1 MPRNHFVIF
10 HRQSMRNLKPYLII
24 LIAGSMLFF
33 PFLGKSHLFDWD
45 EINFAETSREM
56 VLTGNY
62 TQAQVDYQQ
71 FWEKPPLFFWLQSSS
86 MRIFGINE
94 FAARFPN
101 AVCGILTLMLLFAIG
116 KKLKDEKF
124 AWLWVL
130 AYAGSILP
138 QFYFKSGI
146 IDPWFNLFMFI
157 GIYAFAV
164 YTQNKFQLKWLF
176 ISGLAAGL
184 AALTKG
190 PVGIGIVGL
199 TIGIYYIVNRFRN
212 FPPLLHIVYY
222 IFFIALSILPW
233 VVIEVAQ
240 NGTWFL
246 SEFFKYQLRLATTED
261 ASHGGFFAYH
271 FVVVFF
277 LCFPVSAFAIR
288 PLFQKTDASTPY
300 LDFKKWMIITFW
312 VVMILFSI
320 VQTKIAHYSSMAY
333 FPVTFLGAY
342 GLYVLVDKW
351 KKLEVAL
358 LLLTGLVFVALTLGI
373 PYILQHPELV
383 VDRIKDNFSQLAIY
397 AESNWNGFAIIPPV
411 MIIIALITAI
421 YFSTKQ
427 KAQTGV
433 WILFITSALAINL
446 ATVLFVPNIER
457 YSQGAMIDFLK
468 EKNQEDCYKE
478 VIGYKSYAH
487 LFYGQRQPDDNR
499 NPIFLAWLKT
509 THPQTEYTA
518 ATYRSLFSRWLVYG
532 DIDKPA
538 YFVTTVRKKNDFIK
552 LPGME
557 FIGEKNGYVFFKR
570 LPTK

>member
-130 AYAGSILP
+130 TYAGSILP

-157 GIYAFAV
+157 GIYAFAE
-164 YTQNKFQLKWLF
+164 YAQNKFRLKWLF

-212 FPPLLHIVYY
+212 FPPILHIVYY

-277 LCFPVSAFAIR
+277 LCFPVSAFAVR

-312 VVMILFSI
+312 VVMMLFSI

-342 GLYVLVDKW
+342 GIYALAEKW
-351 KKLEVAL
+351 KKFETAL
-358 LLLTGLVFVALTLGI
+358 VIFTGMVFVALTLGI
-373 PYILQHPELV
+373 PYILQHPELIV
-383 VDRIKDNFSQLAIY
+383 NQIKDNFSQLAIY

-421 YFSTKQ
+421 YFNTKQ
-427 KAQTGV
+427 QAQTGV

-457 YSQGAMIDFLK
+457 YSQGAMIDFFK

-499 NPIFLAWLKT
+499 NPIFLDWLKT
-509 THPQTEYTA
+509 THPDEEFTA

>member
-71 FWEKPPLFFWLQSSS
+71 FWEKPPLFFWLQSSA

-130 AYAGSILP
+130 TYAGSILP

-157 GIYAFAV
+157 GIYAFAE
-164 YTQNKFQLKWLF
+164 YAQNKFRLKWLF

-212 FPPLLHIVYY
+212 FPPILHIVYY
-222 IFFIALSILPW
+222 VFFIGLSILPW

-261 ASHGGFFAYH
+261 ASHGGFFGYH

-288 PLFQKTDASTPY
+288 PLFQKTDASTNY

-312 VVMILFSI
+312 VVMIVFSI
-320 VQTKIAHYSSMAY
+320 VQTKIAHYSSMSY
-333 FPVTFLGAY
+333 FPFTFLGAY
-342 GLYVLVDKW
+342 GLYATVDKW
-351 KKLEVAL
+351 KKWEVAILIFTGTVFISLAL
-358 LLLTGLVFVALTLGI
+358 LI
-373 PYILQHPELV
+373 PFLLQHPSLIAEYV
-383 VDRIKDNFSQLAIY
+383 KDEFSNQALY
-397 AESNWNGFAIIPPV
+397 AESNWNGLEIIPPIMV
-411 MIIIALITAI
+411 LIALIVAL
-421 YFSTKQ
+421 YYNSRNMVQ
-427 KAQTGV
+427 KAIWV
-433 WILFITSALAINL
+433 LFISAAVAINL
-446 ATVLFVPNIER
+446 STVLFVPNIER

-487 LFYGQRQPDDNR
+487 LFYGQRKPTDNI
-499 NPIFLAWLKT
+499 NPTFLTWLKT
-509 THPQTEYTA
+509 THPEEEYTA
-518 ATYRSLFSRWLVYG
+518 ARYRSLFSFWLVYG
-532 DIDKPA
+532 NIDKPA
-538 YFVTTVRKKNDFIK
+538 YFVTTVRKKDGFDQMQ
-552 LPGME
+552 GME
-557 FIGEKNGYVFFKR
+557 LIGERNGYVFFKR

>member
-71 FWEKPPLFFWLQSSS
+71 FWEKPPLFFWLQSSA

-130 AYAGSILP
+130 TYAASILP

-157 GIYAFAV
+157 GIYAFAE
-164 YTQNKFQLKWLF
+164 YAQNKFRLKWLF

-212 FPPLLHIVYY
+212 FPPILHIVYY
-222 IFFIALSILPW
+222 VFFIGLSILPW

-261 ASHGGFFAYH
+261 ASHGGFFGYH

-288 PLFQKTDASTPY
+288 PLFQKTDASTNY

-312 VVMILFSI
+312 VVMIVFSI
-320 VQTKIAHYSSMAY
+320 VQTKIAHYSSMSY
-333 FPVTFLGAY
+333 FPFTFLGAY
-342 GLYVLVDKW
+342 GLYATVDKW
-351 KKLEVAL
+351 KKWEVAILIFTGTVFISLAL
-358 LLLTGLVFVALTLGI
+358 LI
-373 PYILQHPELV
+373 PFLLQHPSLIAEYV
-383 VDRIKDNFSQLAIY
+383 KDEFSNQALY
-397 AESNWNGFAIIPPV
+397 AESNWNGLEIIPPIMV
-411 MIIIALITAI
+411 LIALIVAL
-421 YFSTKQ
+421 YYNSRNMVQ
-427 KAQTGV
+427 KAIWV
-433 WILFITSALAINL
+433 LFISAAVAINL
-446 ATVLFVPNIER
+446 STVLFVPNIER

-487 LFYGQRQPDDNR
+487 LFYGQRKPTDNI
-499 NPIFLAWLKT
+499 NPTFLTWLKT
-509 THPQTEYTA
+509 THPEEEYTA
-518 ATYRSLFSRWLVYG
+518 ARYRSLFSFWLVYG
-532 DIDKPA
+532 NIDKPA
-538 YFVTTVRKKNDFIK
+538 YFVTTVRKKDGFDQMQ
-552 LPGME
+552 GME
-557 FIGEKNGYVFFKR
+557 LIGERNGYVFFKR

>member
-71 FWEKPPLFFWLQSSS
+71 FWEKPPLFFWLQSSA

-130 AYAGSILP
+130 TYAGSILP

-157 GIYAFAV
+157 GIYAFAE
-164 YTQNKFQLKWLF
+164 YAQNKFRLKWLF

-184 AALTKG
+184 AVLTKG

-212 FPPLLHIVYY
+212 FPPILHIVYY
-222 IFFIALSILPW
+222 VFFIGLSILPW

-261 ASHGGFFAYH
+261 ASHGGFFGYH

-288 PLFQKTDASTPY
+288 PLFQKTDASTNY

-312 VVMILFSI
+312 VVMIVFSI

-333 FPVTFLGAY
+333 FPFTFLGAY
-342 GLYVLVDKW
+342 GLYATVDKW
-351 KKLEVAL
+351 KKWEVAILIFTGTVFISLAL
-358 LLLTGLVFVALTLGI
+358 LI
-373 PYILQHPELV
+373 PFLLQHPSLIAEYV
-383 VDRIKDNFSQLAIY
+383 KDEFSNQALY
-397 AESNWNGFAIIPPV
+397 AESNWNGLEIIPPIMV
-411 MIIIALITAI
+411 LIALIVAL
-421 YFSTKQ
+421 YYNSRNMVQ
-427 KAQTGV
+427 KAIWV
-433 WILFITSALAINL
+433 LFISAAVAINL
-446 ATVLFVPNIER
+446 STVLFVPNIER

-487 LFYGQRQPDDNR
+487 LFYGQRKPTDNI
-499 NPIFLAWLKT
+499 NPTFLTWLKT
-509 THPQTEYTA
+509 THPEEEYTA
-518 ATYRSLFSRWLVYG
+518 ARYRSLFSFWLVYG
-532 DIDKPA
+532 NIDKPA
-538 YFVTTVRKKNDFIK
+538 YFVTTVRKKDGFDQMQ
-552 LPGME
+552 GME
-557 FIGEKNGYVFFKR
+557 LIGERNGYVFFKR

>member
-1 MPRNHFVIF
+1 
-10 HRQSMRNLKPYLII
+10 MRNLKPYLII

-71 FWEKPPLFFWLQSSS
+71 FWEKPPLFFWLQSSA

-130 AYAGSILP
+130 TYAGSILP

-157 GIYAFAV
+157 GIYAFAE
-164 YTQNKFQLKWLF
+164 YAQNKFRLKWLF

-184 AALTKG
+184 AVLTKG

-212 FPPLLHIVYY
+212 FPPILHIVYY
-222 IFFIALSILPW
+222 VFFIGLSILPW

-261 ASHGGFFAYH
+261 ASHGGFFGYH

-288 PLFQKTDASTPY
+288 PLFQKTDASTNY

-312 VVMILFSI
+312 VVMIVFSI
-320 VQTKIAHYSSMAY
+320 VQTKIAHYSSMSY
-333 FPVTFLGAY
+333 FPFTFLGAY
-342 GLYVLVDKW
+342 GLYATVDKW
-351 KKLEVAL
+351 KKWEVAILIFTGTVFISLAL
-358 LLLTGLVFVALTLGI
+358 LI
-373 PYILQHPELV
+373 PFLLQHPSLIAEYV
-383 VDRIKDNFSQLAIY
+383 KDEFSNQALY
-397 AESNWNGFAIIPPV
+397 AESNWNGLEIIPPIMV
-411 MIIIALITAI
+411 LIALIVAL
-421 YFSTKQ
+421 YYNSRNMVQ
-427 KAQTGV
+427 KAIWV
-433 WILFITSALAINL
+433 LFISAAVAINL
-446 ATVLFVPNIER
+446 STVLFVPNIER

-487 LFYGQRQPDDNR
+487 LFYGQRKPTDNI
-499 NPIFLAWLKT
+499 NPTFLTWLKT
-509 THPQTEYTA
+509 THPEEEYTA
-518 ATYRSLFSRWLVYG
+518 ARYRSLFSFWLVYG
-532 DIDKPA
+532 NIDKPA
-538 YFVTTVRKKNDFIK
+538 YFVTTVRKKDGFDQMQ
-552 LPGME
+552 GME
-557 FIGEKNGYVFFKR
+557 LIGERNGYVFFKR

>member
-157 GIYAFAV
+157 GIYAFAE
-164 YTQNKFQLKWLF
+164 YAQNKFQLKWLF

-212 FPPLLHIVYY
+212 FPPILHIVYY
-222 IFFIALSILPW
+222 VFFIGLSILPW
-233 VVIEVAQ
+233 VIIEVAQ

-261 ASHGGFFAYH
+261 ASHGGFFGYH

-288 PLFQKTDASTPY
+288 PLFQKTDASSHY

-312 VVMILFSI
+312 VVMIVFSI

-333 FPVTFLGAY
+333 FPFTFLGAY
-342 GLYVLVDKW
+342 GLYATVDKW
-351 KKLEVAL
+351 KKWEVAILIFTGTVFISLAL
-358 LLLTGLVFVALTLGI
+358 LI
-373 PYILQHPELV
+373 PYVLQHPSLITEFV
-383 VDRIKDNFSQLAIY
+383 TDEFSNQALY
-397 AESNWNGFAIIPPV
+397 AESNWNGLEIIPPIMV
-411 MIIIALITAI
+411 LIALIVAL
-421 YFSTKQ
+421 YFNSRNMVQ
-427 KAQTGV
+427 KAV
-433 WILFITSALAINL
+433 WVLFISAAVAINL
-446 ATVLFVPNIER
+446 STVLFVPNIER

-468 EKNQEDCYKE
+468 EKTQEDCYKE

-487 LFYGQRQPDDNR
+487 LFYGQRKPTDNI
-499 NPIFLAWLKT
+499 NPTFLTWLKT
-509 THPQTEYTA
+509 THPEEEYTA
-518 ATYRSLFSRWLVYG
+518 ARYRSLFSFWLVYG
-532 DIDKPA
+532 NIDKPA
-538 YFVTTVRKKNDFIK
+538 YFVTTVRKKDGFDQMQ
-552 LPGME
+552 GME
-557 FIGEKNGYVFFKR
+557 LIGEKNGYVFFKR

>member
-71 FWEKPPLFFWLQSSS
+71 FWEKPPLFFWLQSSA

-130 AYAGSILP
+130 TYAGSILP

-157 GIYAFAV
+157 GIYAFAE
-164 YTQNKFQLKWLF
+164 YAQNKFRLKWLF

-212 FPPLLHIVYY
+212 FPPILHIVYY
-222 IFFIALSILPW
+222 VFFIGLSILPW

-261 ASHGGFFAYH
+261 ASHGGFFGYH

-288 PLFQKTDASTPY
+288 PLFQKTDASTTY

-312 VVMILFSI
+312 VVMIVFSI
-320 VQTKIAHYSSMAY
+320 VQTKIAHYSSMSY
-333 FPVTFLGAY
+333 FPFTFLGAY
-342 GLYVLVDKW
+342 GLYATVDKW
-351 KKLEVAL
+351 KKWEVAILIFTGTVFISLAL
-358 LLLTGLVFVALTLGI
+358 LI
-373 PYILQHPELV
+373 PFLLQHPSLIAEYV
-383 VDRIKDNFSQLAIY
+383 KDEFSNQALY
-397 AESNWNGFAIIPPV
+397 AESNWNGLEIIPPIMV
-411 MIIIALITAI
+411 LIALIVAL
-421 YFSTKQ
+421 YYNSRNMVQ
-427 KAQTGV
+427 KAIWV
-433 WILFITSALAINL
+433 LFISAAVAINL
-446 ATVLFVPNIER
+446 STVLFVPNIER

-487 LFYGQRQPDDNR
+487 LFYGQRKPTDNI
-499 NPIFLAWLKT
+499 NPTFLTWLKT
-509 THPQTEYTA
+509 THPEEEYTA
-518 ATYRSLFSRWLVYG
+518 ARYRSLFSFWLVYG
-532 DIDKPA
+532 NIDKPA
-538 YFVTTVRKKNDFIK
+538 YFVTTVRKKDGFDQMQ
-552 LPGME
+552 GME
-557 FIGEKNGYVFFKR
+557 LIGERNGYVFFKR

>member
-157 GIYAFAV
+157 GIYAFAA
-164 YTQNKFQLKWLF
+164 YAQNKFQLKWLF

-199 TIGIYYIVNRFRN
+199 TIGIYYIVNRFRH

>member
-1 MPRNHFVIF
+1 MQRNHFVIF

-157 GIYAFAV
+157 GIYAFAT
-164 YTQNKFQLKWLF
+164 YAQNKFQLKWLF

-212 FPPLLHIVYY
+212 FPPILHIVYY
-222 IFFIALSILPW
+222 VFFIGLSILPW

-261 ASHGGFFAYH
+261 ASHGGFFGYH

-288 PLFQKTDASTPY
+288 PLFQKTDASSHY

-312 VVMILFSI
+312 VVMIVFSI

-333 FPVTFLGAY
+333 FPFTFLGAY
-342 GLYVLVDKW
+342 GLYATVDKW
-351 KKLEVAL
+351 KKWEVAILIFTGTVFISLAL
-358 LLLTGLVFVALTLGI
+358 LI
-373 PYILQHPELV
+373 PYVLQHPSLIAEFV
-383 VDRIKDNFSQLAIY
+383 TDEFSKQALY
-397 AESNWNGFAIIPPV
+397 AESNWNGLEVMPPV
-411 MIIIALITAI
+411 ILIIALITAL
-421 YFSTKQ
+421 YFNRKNQTQ
-427 KAQTGV
+427 KAV
-433 WILFITSALAINL
+433 WVLFITSAIAINL
-446 ATVLFVPNIER
+446 SSVLFVPNIER

-487 LFYGQRQPDDNR
+487 LFYGQRKPTDNI
-499 NPIFLAWLKT
+499 NPTFLTWLKT
-509 THPQTEYTA
+509 THPEEEYTA
-518 ATYRSLFSRWLVYG
+518 ARYRSLFSFWLVYG
-532 DIDKPA
+532 NIDKPA
-538 YFVTTVRKKNDFIK
+538 YFVTTVRKKDGFDQMQ
-552 LPGME
+552 GME
-557 FIGEKNGYVFFKR
+557 LIGEKNGYVFFKR

>member
-1 MPRNHFVIF
+1 
-10 HRQSMRNLKPYLII
+10 
-24 LIAGSMLFF
+24 
-33 PFLGKSHLFDWD
+33 
-45 EINFAETSREM
+45 
-56 VLTGNY
+56 
-62 TQAQVDYQQ
+62 
-71 FWEKPPLFFWLQSSS
+71 
-86 MRIFGINE
+86 
-94 FAARFPN
+94 
-101 AVCGILTLMLLFAIG
+101 TLMLLFAIG

-157 GIYAFAV
+157 GIYAFAE
-164 YTQNKFQLKWLF
+164 YAQNKFQLKWLF

-212 FPPLLHIVYY
+212 FPPILHIVYY
-222 IFFIALSILPW
+222 VFFIGLSILPW
-233 VVIEVAQ
+233 VVIEVAR

-261 ASHGGFFAYH
+261 ASHGGFFGYH

-288 PLFQKTDASTPY
+288 PLFQKTDASTHY

-312 VVMILFSI
+312 VVMIVFSI

-333 FPVTFLGAY
+333 FPFTFLGAY
-342 GLYVLVDKW
+342 GLYATVDKW
-351 KKLEVAL
+351 KKWEVAILIFTGTVFISLAL
-358 LLLTGLVFVALTLGI
+358 LI
-373 PYILQHPELV
+373 PYVLQHPSLITEFV
-383 VDRIKDNFSQLAIY
+383 TDEFSNQALY
-397 AESNWNGFAIIPPV
+397 AESNWNGLEIIPPIMV
-411 MIIIALITAI
+411 LIALIVAL
-421 YFSTKQ
+421 YFNSRNMVQ
-427 KAQTGV
+427 KAV
-433 WILFITSALAINL
+433 WVLFISAAVAINL
-446 ATVLFVPNIER
+446 STVLFVPNIER

-468 EKNQEDCYKE
+468 EKTQEDCYKE

-487 LFYGQRQPDDNR
+487 LFYGQRKPTDNI
-499 NPIFLAWLKT
+499 NPTFLTWLKT
-509 THPQTEYTA
+509 THPEEEYTA
-518 ATYRSLFSRWLVYG
+518 ARYRSLFSFWLVYG
-532 DIDKPA
+532 NIDKPA
-538 YFVTTVRKKNDFIK
+538 YFVTTVRKKDGFDQMQ
-552 LPGME
+552 GME
-557 FIGEKNGYVFFKR
+557 LIGEKNGYVFFKR